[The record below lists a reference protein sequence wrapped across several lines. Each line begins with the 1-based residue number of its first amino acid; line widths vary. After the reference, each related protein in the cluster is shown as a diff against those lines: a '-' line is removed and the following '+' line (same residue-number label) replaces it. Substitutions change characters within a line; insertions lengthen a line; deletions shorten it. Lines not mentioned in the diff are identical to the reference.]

1 MIRKILF
8 TLIALMLLPV
18 AVSAQ
23 KPSDRERKT
32 WMKEMR
38 QYKNEFLTRKL
49 DLTEEQKAKFLPVYN
64 RMESEVRTVNE
75 QTMKMERDIRK
86 NKEATDLEYEKLAE
100 AQFELKAREAKIELK
115 YLKEFKSILK
125 PSQLVKLK
133 KAERDF
139 SRELMKKHQEHSKDK
154 KRK

>member
-8 TLIALMLLPV
+8 TLITLLLLPA

-32 WMKEMR
+32 WMKEMQ

-49 DLTEEQKAKFLPVYN
+49 NLTEEQKAKFLPVYN
-64 RMESEVRTVNE
+64 RMESEVRAVNE
-75 QTMKMERDIRK
+75 QTMKMERDIK
-86 NKEATDLEYEKLAE
+86 KSKEATDLEYEKLAE

-115 YLKEFKSILK
+115 YLKDFKTILK
-125 PSQLVKLK
+125 PAQLVKLK

>member
-32 WMKEMR
+32 WMKEMQ

>member
-32 WMKEMR
+32 WMKEMQ

-49 DLTEEQKAKFLPVYN
+49 DLTEEQKTKFLPVYN

>member
-8 TLIALMLLPV
+8 LLAIVILLPT

-23 KPSDRERKT
+23 KPSERDRKT
-32 WMKEMR
+32 WMKEMQ
-38 QYKNEFLTRKL
+38 QYKNEFMTRKL
-49 DLTEEQKAKFLPVYN
+49 ELTDEQKAKFLPLYD
-64 RMESEVRTVNE
+64 RMESEVRAVNE
-75 QTMKMERDIRK
+75 QTMKMERDIKK

-115 YLKEFKSILK
+115 YLKEFKAILK

-139 SRELMKKHQEHSKDK
+139 SRQLMKKHQERTAGK
-154 KRK
+154 KHK

>member
-18 AVSAQ
+18 AASAQ

-32 WMKEMR
+32 WMKEMQ
-38 QYKNEFLTRKL
+38 QYKNEFMTRKL
-49 DLTEEQKAKFLPVYN
+49 ELTDEQKAKFLPMYD
-64 RMESEVRTVNE
+64 RMEKEVRAVNE
-75 QTMKMERDIRK
+75 QTMKMERDIKK

-100 AQFELKAREAKIELK
+100 AQVELKAREAKIELK
-115 YLKEFKSILK
+115 YLKEFKAILK

-139 SRELMKKHQEHSKDK
+139 SRQLMKKHQERTAGK
-154 KRK
+154 KHK

>member
-8 TLIALMLLPV
+8 ALIALMLFPV
-18 AVSAQ
+18 AMSAQ
-23 KPSDRERKT
+23 KPSDRDRKT
-32 WMKEMR
+32 WMKEM
-38 QYKNEFLTRKL
+38 QQFKNEYLTRKL
-49 DLTEEQKAKFLPVYN
+49 HLTEEQKVKFLPVYN
-64 RMESEVRTVNE
+64 RMENELRAVNE
-75 QTMKMERDIRK
+75 QTMKMERAIKK
-86 NKEATDLEYEKLAE
+86 NKDVTDLEYEKLAE
-100 AQFELKAREAKIELK
+100 AQFEVKAREAKIELK

-125 PSQLVKLK
+125 PSQLVKIK